1 MAPPDSKIFKISS
14 CPCPRMYANY
24 LRVLGSGLEEKD
36 FYRVILDNV
45 PEDFR
50 AEIVRDA
57 MEKPVGLMMDPEYLL
72 GIVDDLEV

>member
-1 MAPPDSKIFKISS
+1 
-14 CPCPRMYANY
+14 MYANY

-45 PEDFR
+45 PENFR

-57 MEKPVGLMMDPEYLL
+57 MEKPDGLMMDPEYLL
-72 GIVDDLEV
+72 